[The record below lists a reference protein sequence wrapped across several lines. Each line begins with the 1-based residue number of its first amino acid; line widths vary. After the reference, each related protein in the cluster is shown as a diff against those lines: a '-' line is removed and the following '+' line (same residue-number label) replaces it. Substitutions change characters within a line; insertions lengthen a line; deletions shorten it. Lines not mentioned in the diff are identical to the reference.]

1 MLGTDNCFHRY
12 IHKGDPLRILLPLLF
27 VILSCSVQARSIVVL
42 GDSLSAAY
50 QMNPEQGW
58 VHLLQEKLYEEGYPH
73 KVINAS
79 VSGDTTQN
87 GIARL
92 NRVLQQADAEIVLI
106 ELGGNDGLRG
116 TPHFAIKRN
125 LTRLIDMAEGSDAQV
140 LLLGIQ
146 LPSNYGAAYTEKF
159 RELYAEVADDEEVAF
174 VPFFMEQV
182 ALYPERMMED
192 GIHPNAEGQPYLLS
206 TVWPYLEPMLEGQ

>member
-1 MLGTDNCFHRY
+1 M
-12 IHKGDPLRILLPLLF
+12 RILLSLLF

-58 VHLLQEKLYEEGYPH
+58 VYLLQEKLHEEDYPH
-73 KVINAS
+73 EVINAS

-92 NRVLQQADAEIVLI
+92 NRLLQQVDAEIVMI

-116 TPHFAIKRN
+116 TPHFAIQRN
-125 LTRLIDMAEGSDAQV
+125 LKRLIDMAEAADAQV
-140 LLLGIQ
+140 LLLGMQ
-146 LPSNYGAAYTEKF
+146 LPSNYGVAYTEKF
-159 RELYAEVADDEEVAF
+159 TELYVEVAEEKGVAL
-174 VPFFMEQV
+174 VPFFMDQV
-182 ALYPERMMED
+182 ALYPERMMDD
-192 GIHPNAEGQPYLLS
+192 GIHPNASGQPYLLD
-206 TVWPYLEPMLEGQ
+206 TVWPYLEPML

>member
-1 MLGTDNCFHRY
+1 M
-12 IHKGDPLRILLPLLF
+12 RILLSLLF
-27 VILSCSVQARSIVVL
+27 VILSCSVQAGTVVVL

-50 QMNPEQGW
+50 QMHPRQGW
-58 VHLLQEKLYEEGYPH
+58 VHLLQTKLHAEGYPH
-73 KVINAS
+73 EIINAS

-92 NRVLQQADAEIVLI
+92 KRVLQQVDAEIVLI

-116 TPHFAIKRN
+116 TPPFAIKRN
-125 LTRLIDMAEGSDAQV
+125 LTRLIDMAENAGAEV

-146 LPSNYGAAYTEKF
+146 LPSNYGAAYTEQF
-159 RELYAEVADDEEVAF
+159 TGLYAEVAEAEDVAL

-182 ALYPERMMED
+182 ALYPERMMDD
-192 GIHPNAEGQPYLLS
+192 GIHPNAQGQPYLRD
-206 TVWPYLEPMLEGQ
+206 TVWPYLEPMLER

>member
-1 MLGTDNCFHRY
+1 MR
-12 IHKGDPLRILLPLLF
+12 KLLAFLLF
-27 VILSCSVQARSIVVL
+27 VLVTLPVQARSLVVL

-50 QMNPEQGW
+50 QMEREQGW
-58 VHLLQEKLYEEGYPH
+58 VYLLQERLQSEGYPH
-73 KVINAS
+73 EVINAS

-92 NRVLQQADAEIVLI
+92 SKLLQQVDAEIVII

-116 TPHFAIKRN
+116 TPPFAVKRN
-125 LTRLIDMAEGSDAQV
+125 LNRLVNMAEDAGAKV

-146 LPSNYGAAYTEKF
+146 LPSNYGAAYNKQF
-159 RELYAEVADDEEVAF
+159 RAIFPDLADDKGVAL

-182 ALYPERMMED
+182 ALYPERMQED
-192 GIHPNAEGQPYLLS
+192 GIHPSAQGQPYLLA
-206 TVWPYLEPMLEGQ
+206 TVWPYLEPLLKE